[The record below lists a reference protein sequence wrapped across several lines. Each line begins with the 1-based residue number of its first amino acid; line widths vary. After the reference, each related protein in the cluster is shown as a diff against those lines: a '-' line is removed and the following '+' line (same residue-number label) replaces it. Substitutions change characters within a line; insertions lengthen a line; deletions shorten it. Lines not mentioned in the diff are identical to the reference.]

1 MLARAAP
8 GRLHTRAG
16 GGRVWYDPR
25 LARRFEPRRPAEQE
39 TKVHDRDRR
48 HPDRAAEGLPL
59 GRARPDQP
67 GHVRELLR
75 LRLHQPPGRL
85 LKAQLGFSDANIGLL
100 NAIYSFPNIVMLLI
114 GGIVIDRIG
123 TGGHAIFGVLCFA
136 GAALTALS
144 GSLAVMA
151 AGRLVFGLGAE
162 SLIVAVTTAIA
173 KWFRGKELSFAFG
186 VNLTIARLGSFA
198 ALNSPSWAAPAY
210 ERWQWP
216 LSHRAWAS
224 PLSASPGPCSTGSWR
239 SGRRRFTTPAL
250 RARTRSSGRTSSA
263 SAPRSG
269 WVVALCITFYSAIFP
284 FQTFAVKFF
293 MEAHGTGRE
302 TGGFLS
308 SLLTLFAMI
317 FTPLFGLLVD
327 KVGKR
332 AIFMMFGS
340 LLLMPVYLMMA
351 YTRMPALVLFEAR
364 LPFVEMAFPVYLP
377 IVMMGIAFSLIPAV
391 MWPSV
396 AYLVDQS
403 KLGTAY
409 GLMTMIQNV
418 GLFGFNILI
427 GWSNDH
433 WQGYGREPRGLHA
446 GDVDVLGARLRG
458 ASLRLAPPAAG
469 RRGPTPTGWR
479 RSPPRPRA
487 AERRSSSLARGRCP
501 PSRPGPAA
509 RAFDIPPPALSFRGT
524 PACHSEGPRL
534 VIPRDLDEGREPR
547 LLGMTGC
554 VFVIPRD
561 PGWTGPEESAVS
573 APAPAEG
580 GVLVARRGRSSSE

>member
-1 MLARAAP
+1 MLARPAGDCGHA
-8 GRLHTRAG
+8 RAG
-16 GGRVWYDPR
+16 GGRVWYDPGSMSETAVTR
-25 LARRFEPRRPAEQE
+25 TEPPKAFRWAVLVLISLAMFGNYY
-39 TKVHDRDRR
+39 VYDSIS
-48 HPDRAAEGLPL
+48 PL
-59 GRARPDQP
+59 AD
-67 GHVRELLR
+67 V
-75 LRLHQPPGRL
+75 

-100 NAIYSFPNIVMLLI
+100 NAIYSFPNIVMVLL

-123 TGGHAIFGVLCFA
+123 TRRATLLFGVLCFA
-136 GAALTALS
+136 GAVLTALS
-144 GSLAVMA
+144 GTLAMMA

-162 SLIVAVTTAIA
+162 SLIVAITTAIA

-210 ERWQWP
+210 QSWQWP
-216 LSHRAWAS
+216 LVIAVGFATFCVTGALLYWVLEKRADERYDLGAESTDKVVWAD
-224 PLSASPGPCSTGSWR
+224 LF
-239 SGRRRFTTPAL
+239 RF
-250 RARTRSSGRTSSA
+250 GTSY
-263 SAPRSG
+263 
-269 WVVALCITFYSAIFP
+269 WLVVALCITFYSAIFP

-293 MEAHGTGRE
+293 MEAHGTSRE

-340 LLLMPVYLMMA
+340 LLLVPVYLMMA

-409 GLMTMIQNV
+409 GLMTMIQNI

-433 WQGYGREPRGLHA
+433 WQATAANPAGYTPGMWMFSVLGFAGLLFAWLLRRRETGPHARGLETITTATPRG
-446 GDVDVLGARLRG
+446 
-458 ASLRLAPPAAG
+458 
-469 RRGPTPTGWR
+469 
-479 RSPPRPRA
+479 
-487 AERRSSSLARGRCP
+487 
-501 PSRPGPAA
+501 
-509 RAFDIPPPALSFRGT
+509 
-524 PACHSEGPRL
+524 
-534 VIPRDLDEGREPR
+534 
-547 LLGMTGC
+547 
-554 VFVIPRD
+554 
-561 PGWTGPEESAVS
+561 
-573 APAPAEG
+573 
-580 GVLVARRGRSSSE
+580 